1 MNQTIVVVASVNMDL
16 VVTVP
21 RQPAPGET
29 ILGDSY
35 ATYPG
40 GKGANQAVAA
50 ARAGGDVKLL
60 GLIGEDAFG
69 AELRS
74 TLKASGVDTSKL
86 GMVPGPS
93 GIALITVDAQGENRI
108 VVSSGANG
116 CFTPDHLPIEVLSTA
131 AVVLLQLEIPL
142 RTVQFVIEITA
153 ARGIPVVL
161 NPAPAQPLPDKL
173 LQSVDYLI
181 TNETEA
187 TLLSGVS
194 IESEDDALRAA
205 QVLRQRGV
213 QTAIATL
220 GSAGVVWSSPKREGH
235 LPAHSVEVVDT
246 TAAGD
251 AFCGAFATCLAQGAA
266 LEDALQFANAAGA
279 IAVTRPGAQPSLA
292 NRVEI
297 ERLLERCW

>member
-21 RQPAPGET
+21 RHPAPGET

-50 ARAGGDVKLL
+50 ARAGGNVKLL
-60 GLIGEDAFG
+60 GLTGEDAFG

-116 CFTPDHLPIEVLSTA
+116 CFTPDHLSIEVLSTA

-142 RTVQFVIEITA
+142 RTVQFVIETTA
-153 ARGIPVVL
+153 ARGIPVLL
-161 NPAPAQPLPDKL
+161 NPAPAQPLADKL

-181 TNETEA
+181 INETEA

-205 QVLRQRGV
+205 QKLRQRGV

-220 GSAGVVWSSPKREGH
+220 GSAGVVWSSPTREGH
-235 LPAHSVEVVDT
+235 LPAHPVEVVDT

-251 AFCGAFATCLAQGAA
+251 AFCGAFATCLAQGNA

-297 ERLLERCW
+297 ERLLEQC